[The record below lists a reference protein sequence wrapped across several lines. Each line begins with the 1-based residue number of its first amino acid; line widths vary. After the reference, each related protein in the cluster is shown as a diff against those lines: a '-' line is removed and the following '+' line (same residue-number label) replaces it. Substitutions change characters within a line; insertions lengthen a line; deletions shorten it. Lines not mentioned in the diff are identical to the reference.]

1 MMGGMSAAFGS
12 RRDTSDAARAAPLR
26 GVSAAA
32 AGTTMVTK
40 PLFPVERLT
49 MQLPKGLGQDTWLSV
64 SYPPPAIQQCAGCF
78 RSTSRP
84 GFTRQMVDV
93 HEICRELHV
102 LQEPVTDFR
111 QRVAECNACI
121 PYSGVAGNA
130 RVEDSALTAI
140 LSLLPVDPPAGANPP
155 PPSTKDAIRTINIL
169 HCLQRLVTSASVA
182 TALLQTPGLLLS
194 TFSELVPKT

>member
-1 MMGGMSAAFGS
+1 MPDYLLPDSHTEWISLRSAD
-12 RRDTSDAARAAPLR
+12 R
-26 GVSAAA
+26 
-32 AGTTMVTK
+32 
-40 PLFPVERLT
+40 
-49 MQLPKGLGQDTWLSV
+49 
-64 SYPPPAIQQCAGCF
+64 
-78 RSTSRP
+78 
-84 GFTRQMVDV
+84 
-93 HEICRELHV
+93 IC

-121 PYSGVAGNA
+121 PYSGIASNA

-182 TALLQTPGLLLS
+182 AALLQTPGLPQSSL
-194 TFSELVPKT
+194 EHHGRHND